1 MTKMHCDQVKHDWEA
16 LRSSETRWGGG
27 GGGGLEGGVPE
38 MPLGASFFLS
48 FLAYS
53 AVYVF

>member
-1 MTKMHCDQVKHDWEA
+1 MTGKHCDQVKHV
-16 LRSSETRWGGG
+16 GGV
-27 GGGGLEGGVPE
+27 GGLEGGVPE